1 MFALFCGAWQYVA
14 SKPQFNVAIL
24 GPDDSGKTVRTVT
37 KIELS
42 SPTTTDGDR
51 ALQTLLE
58 NLKALYLG
66 YSPLSP
72 SQIMASQYIT
82 LCYD

>member
-1 MFALFCGAWQYVA
+1 VFCE
-14 SKPQFNVAIL
+14 SVAIL
-24 GPDDSGKTVRTVT
+24 GPDDSGKTVNSKEMFSFIVC
-37 KIELS
+37 ISLQLMFL
-42 SPTTTDGDR
+42 D
-51 ALQTLLE
+51 QTLLE